1 MLVSDNGSTDGT
13 LDLLHDL
20 ARRGSRARRHGRG
33 AALLPGRQD
42 DPAGRRRA
50 RRRGGAGSCPSTP
63 TGSWFAAGVPLTDRL
78 RATREGLVRARL
90 FNAYPYG
97 AGDRWRLDL
106 TPHHLGKVAI
116 RAHWAA
122 RLGVGNHTASHPGE
136 HAGERTGGLYIAHFP
151 WRSAAQLRR
160 KGTQGGAALTA
171 DQVARGL
178 GTHWARFPRR
188 GGHLDGAGVERRPR
202 GPGPP
207 RPVVVTRRA
216 VPGRG
221 PA

>member
-1 MLVSDNGSTDGT
+1 MPFDADEL
-13 LDLLHDL
+13 
-20 ARRGSRARRHGRG
+20 
-33 AALLPGRQD
+33 
-42 DPAGRRRA
+42 
-50 RRRGGAGSCPSTP
+50 
-63 TGSWFAAGVPLTDRL
+63 WFAAGVPLTDRL

-178 GTHWARFPRR
+178 GTHWARFRDAEDTWMEQAWSDILEGRARPDLWWSPVGPFRDADPR
-188 GGHLDGAGVERRPR
+188 EWS
-202 GPGPP
+202 
-207 RPVVVTRRA
+207 TW
-216 VPGRG
+216 
-221 PA
+221 PAELAI